1 MNSSTNMRRRWVN
14 TIAFVVGIIVIVS
27 LVPFAQAKATATE
40 KYGPL
45 DPWAYAVIHRSTQP
59 TAAQSGK
66 YGPLDPWAYAAI
78 HRSRQATLT
87 QSGKN
92 PLDLSTSS
100 VIRLHQAPV
109 ASGST
114 VDRIVD
120 RPPYAS
126 PTGGIGLAAPRSVNS
141 DRPNG
146 VDWRDA
152 GIGAAGAFVL
162 MLLAVAVW
170 FAMRKRG
177 ILAHSGS

>member
-1 MNSSTNMRRRWVN
+1 V
-14 TIAFVVGIIVIVS
+14 
-27 LVPFAQAKATATE
+27 KAT
-40 KYGPL
+40 
-45 DPWAYAVIHRSTQP
+45 
-59 TAAQSGK
+59 QSGK

-78 HRSRQATLT
+78 HRSRQATST

-92 PLDLSTSS
+92 GPLDLSTSS
-100 VIRLHQAPV
+100 VIRLHQMPV

-126 PTGGIGLAAPRSVNS
+126 PTARTGLAAPRSVNS

-152 GIGAAGAFVL
+152 GIGAAGAFAL
-162 MLLAVAVW
+162 MLLAVAVG
-170 FAMRKRG
+170 FAIRKRG
-177 ILAHSGS
+177 ILANSGS